1 MYVHGKPR
9 DSRCWLSDPR
19 GGQRGS
25 RPNAGGAAEG
35 CHAYEHEGVAAPG
48 GTLSPHSSRGR
59 ATYVACR
66 PFTLCARMV
75 LRGGHAGSSLR
86 FMETDSIPCPE
97 GRLLQRRVVS
107 RPSRAVSVL
116 ARRQDDSSLG
126 WQRDWRIGHDCWA
139 CDPGEQVVV
148 LIRPA
153 LRSGDYEGPP
163 SYPRVH
169 GGHAEEQ
176 VDSTSLG
183 LRLSTHAWLFCRV
196 VGFSDAHSIRW
207 TRKP

>member
-1 MYVHGKPR
+1 MALARHPAGLALADQSSTTPCFRHLRGFGVAGRRPPWLHLGLFSCVYVHGKPR
-9 DSRCWLSDPR
+9 DSRYWLSDTR

-59 ATYVACR
+59 VTYVACR

-116 ARRQDDSSLG
+116 VRRQTTPVLVGRGIGALATTVGPAILG
-126 WQRDWRIGHDCWA
+126 
-139 CDPGEQVVV
+139 
-148 LIRPA
+148 
-153 LRSGDYEGPP
+153 S
-163 SYPRVH
+163 
-169 GGHAEEQ
+169 
-176 VDSTSLG
+176 
-183 LRLSTHAWLFCRV
+183 RLLF
-196 VGFSDAHSIRW
+196 
-207 TRKP
+207 